1 MTVKING
8 QLRQGEKGMEKGGKR
23 KKRILKK
30 GVKTQ
35 EYLTKTQKQSQII
48 L

>member
-1 MTVKING
+1 MQGVKG
-8 QLRQGEKGMEKGGKR
+8 HGKR
-23 KKRILKK
+23 GKKGKRRILKK